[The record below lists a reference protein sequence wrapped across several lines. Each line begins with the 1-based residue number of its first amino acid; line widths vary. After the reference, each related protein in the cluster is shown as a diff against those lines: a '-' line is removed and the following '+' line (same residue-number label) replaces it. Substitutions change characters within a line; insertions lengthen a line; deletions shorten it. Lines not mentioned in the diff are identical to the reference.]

1 MSPEFLWFLPYYLL
15 LMSAE
20 NEALYLDSRELA
32 LRLKQRFA
40 FNTARAAASSDPHAL
55 LDVPVFIFEL
65 DRDVPVLIDEHYNAR
80 ALEDLILVVE
90 NAANQ

>member
-1 MSPEFLWFLPYYLL
+1 LFSFF
-15 LMSAE
+15 AE

-32 LRLKQRFA
+32 LRLKQRFSFA
-40 FNTARAAASSDPHAL
+40 AARAAASSDPHAV

>member
-1 MSPEFLWFLPYYLL
+1 VTGPDVLIPYP
-15 LMSAE
+15 
-20 NEALYLDSRELA
+20 
-32 LRLKQRFA
+32 
-40 FNTARAAASSDPHAL
+40 AASSNVHVL
-55 LDVPVFIFEL
+55 IFEL

>member
-1 MSPEFLWFLPYYLL
+1 
-15 LMSAE
+15 
-20 NEALYLDSRELA
+20 
-32 LRLKQRFA
+32 
-40 FNTARAAASSDPHAL
+40 
-55 LDVPVFIFEL
+55 VFIFEL